1 MGIYPVCYENSR
13 KPTVEVRV
21 GVKARMTVLLIRVM
35 VGEMEQVS
43 VLRRSSAW
51 EMLMNWMWEVK
62 EKERTEDNS

>member
-1 MGIYPVCYENSR
+1 M
-13 KPTVEVRV
+13 EVRV

>member
-13 KPTVEVRV
+13 KSTVEVRV